1 MGDNLGE
8 AQKFASWICDNLG
21 PQTSLDF
28 LRFHPDYRMM
38 DFPPRPISIQE
49 EHHLIGKEEGLDS
62 VYVGNVP
69 GHRLEHTYCPQCG
82 QVIVRR
88 FGIKIL
94 EWLMDDQNRCT
105 TCRNQIKMTGRFRD
119 TRDNGVFDRLAS

>member
-1 MGDNLGE
+1 
-8 AQKFASWICDNLG
+8 
-21 PQTSLDF
+21 
-28 LRFHPDYRMM
+28 MM

-49 EHHLIGKEEGLDS
+49 EHHRIGKEEGLDYD
-62 VYVGNVP
+62 YVGNVP

-88 FGIKIL
+88 FGFKIL
-94 EWLMDDQNRCT
+94 EWLMDDQNRGT
-105 TCRNQIKMTGRFRD
+105 TCRNQIKITGRFRD